1 MILNQNNEF
10 FNTFLCFLMLLFIV
24 KRLGVSCRRG
34 GDGVDPLG
42 GALLEFGQVAGSAF
56 DFTDP
61 AGGHGQRLADL
72 LLRGPVARAQAS

>member
-1 MILNQNNEF
+1 
-10 FNTFLCFLMLLFIV
+10 MLLFIV

-56 DFTDP
+56 DSTDP

-72 LLRGPVARAQAS
+72 LLRDPVARAQAS